1 MSLAF
6 LFYFSNYGAT
16 PPVTPPVSTADI
28 GPGDYSTIRKYFPLK
43 GEIQKPKLLKKTV
56 VKKIKRA
63 AKVEPSRE
71 QIAPIIEQAI
81 PNISPDFS
89 RSLDLQALQAAVN
102 AAIADV
108 RAQMM
113 KDAAAEALN
122 RAEEEMRA
130 KVMIEGIR
138 QYAALLEQDELL
150 TWYVM

>member
-81 PNISPDFS
+81 PNISPA
-89 RSLDLQALQAAVN
+89 DLQYVYQALQAAVN